1 MVETN
6 AKMKAKQSKKKK
18 AATEEDYDV

>member
-6 AKMKAKQSKKKK
+6 AKMKAKQSKRK